1 MEITVSQTSA
11 SFAEIRTFAAEVFLK
26 CRLVLFGRSVWRVGG
41 LELVVPSLAIV
52 HIAEYIK
59 IMIEEIYSSLVAVN
73 RKQREDLQSWVTL
86 ANRLTLGS

>member
-26 CRLVLFGRSVWRVGG
+26 RRLVLFGRSVWRVGG
-41 LELVVPSLAIV
+41 LELVVPGLAIV

-59 IMIEEIYSSLVAVN
+59 IMIEEIYPLLVAV
-73 RKQREDLQSWVTL
+73 KQSKRRTYK
-86 ANRLTLGS
+86 AGSH